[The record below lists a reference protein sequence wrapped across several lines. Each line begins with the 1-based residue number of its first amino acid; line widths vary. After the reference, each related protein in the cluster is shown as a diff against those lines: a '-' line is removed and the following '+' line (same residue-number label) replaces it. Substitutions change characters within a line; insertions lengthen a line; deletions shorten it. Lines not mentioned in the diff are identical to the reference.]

1 MSSTLKYKFFSESA
15 TSDGARPFTSCSIK
29 TSAMWASEALAE
41 RVTIVSLLLSANAL
55 AAWEAANALYA
66 FAIAAAKAASLAA
79 ISATRL
85 FSSFGIWP

>member
-1 MSSTLKYKFFSESA
+1 
-15 TSDGARPFTSCSIK
+15 
-29 TSAMWASEALAE
+29 MWASEALAE